1 MLLNQNLLA
10 LTRGVRWRIVARALL
25 GLVVIGTR
33 VVQAW
38 LLADGL
44 ARVFAGAPVA
54 DLGWTAAW
62 LAVTIVA
69 RTALMWVSDQ
79 ASQWVS
85 NQTKLRLRERLYRR
99 LIELGPGQ
107 LGGRRTG
114 EIRAALVEGVEALE
128 TYFGRYLP
136 ALVQTLVGP
145 IVVIGYLLTVDAAL
159 TGIVF
164 GAALF
169 TVLAPLIWYAAME
182 KSSAKVW
189 DAIHTFD
196 ADFVDSIQGLPTLKA
211 FNASARRHAQMDE
224 QAEHVRR
231 VSMGQLHYALMHAGI
246 QRLGTLGGFAAA
258 LIYAVFAYSGG
269 ELAAASLL
277 LVVFLVPEVFRPLD
291 HLAGL
296 IHDAFGAVS
305 AAEGIQQMLELKPLP
320 APSGHQRADSLTPS
334 IEFENVSFA
343 YPGRDRPAV
352 DGVSL
357 HVTPGE
363 TVAVVGPSG
372 SGKTTLVSLL
382 LRFFD
387 PDAGAIRIG
396 GVDLRALPPDQL
408 YGMVAVVSQDT
419 YLFHGT
425 VRDNIALGR
434 AGATDDQIRAA
445 AVAAG
450 VDDFVAELPD
460 GYDTQV
466 GERGLS
472 LSGGQRQRVAM
483 ARALLAD
490 APILL
495 LDEATSS
502 VDAANE
508 AAIQATLDAISRDR
522 TTLLIAHRLSTI
534 RGADRIVVLDE
545 GRVSETGTHDTL
557 HQGGGVYATLTAAQH
572 VMTGER

>member
-1 MLLNQNLLA
+1 
-10 LTRGVRWRIVARALL
+10 VAAGR
-25 GLVVIGTR
+25 R
-33 VVQAW
+33 
-38 LLADGL
+38 L
-44 ARVFAGAPVA
+44 ARVFAGAPVT
-54 DLGWTAAW
+54 DLVWTAAW
-62 LAVTIVA
+62 LAVTIVV
-69 RTALMWVSDQ
+69 RTALMWVADQ

-114 EIRAALVEGVEALE
+114 EIRAALVEGIEALE

-136 ALVQTLVGP
+136 ALVQTFVGP
-145 IVVIGYLLTVDAAL
+145 IVIIGYLLTVDATL

-169 TVLAPLIWYAAME
+169 TVLAPLIWFGAME
-182 KSSAKVW
+182 KRSAQVW
-189 DAIHTFD
+189 DAIGTFD

-211 FNASARRHAQMDE
+211 FNASTRRHMQLDE

-269 ELAAASLL
+269 GLAATSLL

-291 HLAGL
+291 QLAGL

-305 AAEGIQQMLELKPLP
+305 AAEGIQKMLELKPLA
-320 APSGHQRADSLTPS
+320 APSGHRRGDALTPS
-334 IEFENVSFA
+334 VEFENVSFT

-357 HVTPGE
+357 HRV
-363 TVAVVGPSG
+363 
-372 SGKTTLVSLL
+372 
-382 LRFFD
+382 
-387 PDAGAIRIG
+387 
-396 GVDLRALPPDQL
+396 
-408 YGMVAVVSQDT
+408 VAVVSQDT

-425 VRDNIALGR
+425 VRDNIELGR
-434 AGATDDQIRAA
+434 SGATDDQIRAA

-450 VDDFVAELPD
+450 VDAFVAELPD

-466 GERGLS
+466 GERGLT
-472 LSGGQRQRVAM
+472 LSGGQRQRVAI

-490 APILL
+490 APILV

-508 AAIQATLDAISRDR
+508 AAIQATLDAISRER
-522 TTLLIAHRLSTI
+522 TTLVIAHRLSTI
-534 RGADRIVVLDE
+534 RAADRIVVLDE